1 MVKDQKNNQHRFKQF
16 SPVFTDILFRMQSVI
31 SEVGFGLFC
40 LHFFLLLDKKKS
52 FMNLSFL
59 LGLATEN
66 TKLSIDKKP

>member
-1 MVKDQKNNQHRFKQF
+1 M
-16 SPVFTDILFRMQSVI
+16 FTDILFRMQSVI